1 MEIKGI
7 LIDEETYSKM
17 DEYDQNI
24 CDMCQSYGDN
34 YFDGEYFCGECENYK
49 AYHKE
54 DTNEK

>member
-1 MEIKGI
+1 MNGI

-17 DEYDQNI
+17 DEYDQNL
-24 CDMCQSYGDN
+24 CDTCQSYGDN

-54 DTNEK
+54 DKNEKQ